1 MEIKKHVSVVA
12 VIIAFSLAITTSIIV
27 ADDQV
32 SRKEYDGKELSI
44 YFVSKSRATE
54 EKAQRLA
61 EALGIS
67 ARMVEGKS
75 FVSGSGLVAF
85 IDPDRFQYIPVKG
98 LGVGEPDEDGHR
110 TTLEAFDFEAL
121 EEMEVVEGRKAE
133 EHFAEA
139 LKDAELNLGKA
150 KAHVSH
156 STFEAVDLEGKT
168 IAKAK
173 LDTRI
178 SFNRFLDGIPLV
190 GPGASISATF
200 DGKGNVTR
208 LRYADR
214 ELKRGNTVSILSQA
228 EAEDYFAELVYLGM
242 PDTQI
247 EDLRVNAKL
256 IYYAPPLELNTVKV
270 IMPFYECSATAMNGK
285 DEVALLTKMIP
296 AVEGIEYVPS
306 VYLDASTEGSYVQA
320 QVAIKGGTPPYRI
333 DWSSSSTP
341 LHESGRSIKYR
352 IKSRSSIEEE
362 IVMVTVTDA
371 NGVSVKDAMRL
382 DVYLP
387 AQKAILSATSTHVIL
402 PLYWQS
408 FGTENSVSGQFGY
421 LEQGFIDEMLADG
434 VTELFHWTG
443 INAWEQD
450 FKAPE
455 DSNWVDNVDITLY
468 VGHGNGDGFSFEDT
482 SHEDSKLDYN
492 DATGDWGNKNLE
504 WLALYSCQVLETSWG
519 GMNIFERWKQE
530 FDGLH
535 LLLGFQTNASARSS
549 FSGAFA
555 HNMLSECST
564 VRKAWFDAIATD
576 QPSDR
581 VGVVMGPWRA
591 GDYVTNYNDHFW
603 MKGSVGPDIRGGDI
617 GGFWAVTGP

>member
-1 MEIKKHVSVVA
+1 MKIKKYVSIVA
-12 VIIAFSLAITTSIIV
+12 VIIAFSLAITTSITV
-27 ADDQV
+27 ADDQAG
-32 SRKEYDGKELSI
+32 RKEYDGKELSI
-44 YFVSKSRATE
+44 YFVTKSGATE
-54 EKAQRLA
+54 KEAQRLA

-67 ARMVEGKS
+67 ARMVEGKG
-75 FVSGSGLVAF
+75 FVSESGLVAF
-85 IDPDRFQYIPVKG
+85 IDPDRFQYIPVKE

-121 EEMEVVEGRKAE
+121 EEMKVVEGRKAE
-133 EHFAEA
+133 EHFAKA
-139 LKDAELNLGKA
+139 LKKAELNLGKA

-156 STFEAVDLEGKT
+156 STFEAVDVEGKT

-178 SFNRFLDGIPLV
+178 SFNRFLDGIPLM

-200 DGKGNVTR
+200 DGKNNVTR

-228 EAEDYFAELVYLGM
+228 EAEDYFAELVHLGM
-242 PDTQI
+242 PDRQI
-247 EDLRVNAKL
+247 EDLRVNAEL
-256 IYYAPPLELNTVKV
+256 VYYAPPLELNTVEV
-270 IMPFYECSATAMNGK
+270 IIPFYACSATAMNGK
-285 DEVALLTKMIP
+285 DEVALLTEIIP

-306 VYLDASTEGSYVQA
+306 VYLDASTDGSYVQA
-320 QVAIKGGTPPYRI
+320 QIDIKGGTPPYRI
-333 DWSSSSTP
+333 DWSSSSIP
-341 LHESGRSIKYR
+341 LHESDRSIKYK
-352 IKSRSSIEEE
+352 IKNRSSTEEE

-371 NGVSVKDAMRL
+371 NGVSVKDAIRL

-387 AQKAILSATSTHVIL
+387 AQTAIFSATSIHVIWPFL
-402 PLYWQS
+402 RF
-408 FGTENSVSGQFGY
+408 FGTENAVTNQFGD

-434 VTELFHWTG
+434 VIRLFSWTG
-443 INAWEQD
+443 MNAWEQD

-455 DSNWVDNVDITLY
+455 DSKWIDKTDITFY
-468 VGHGNGDGFSFEDT
+468 VGHGNGNGFTFENT
-482 SHEDSKLDYN
+482 SHDDSKLDYN
-492 DATGDWGNKNLE
+492 DATGDWGDKNLE
-504 WLALYSCQVLETSWG
+504 WLALYSCQVLEESWG
-519 GMNIFERWKQE
+519 GMNIFQRWKQE

-535 LLLGFQTNASARSS
+535 LLLGFQTNAAARSS

-555 HNMLSECST
+555 HNMLSACST
-564 VRKAWFDAIATD
+564 VKNAWFDAIATD

-591 GDYVTNYNDHFW
+591 GDFVTNYNDHFW
-603 MKGSVGPDIRGGDI
+603 MKGSVGPDIPGGDI